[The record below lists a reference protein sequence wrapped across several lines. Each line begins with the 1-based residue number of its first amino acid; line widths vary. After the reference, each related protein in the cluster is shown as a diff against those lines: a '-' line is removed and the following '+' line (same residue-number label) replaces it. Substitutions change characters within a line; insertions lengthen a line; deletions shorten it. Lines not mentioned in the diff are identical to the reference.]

1 VLNISSCDRIT
12 DKAIQALAAS
22 KSGPR
27 FSSSSVSAHIHTSA
41 QHRAASPYLFDFFF
55 FLADDIAAYS
65 LKRLLLSDN
74 ESLTDEIAPYLLSFP
89 VLTWLDITN
98 LPVRRD
104 SPGAIHG
111 RV

>member
-1 VLNISSCDRIT
+1 
-12 DKAIQALAAS
+12 
-22 KSGPR
+22 
-27 FSSSSVSAHIHTSA
+27 
-41 QHRAASPYLFDFFF
+41 
-55 FLADDIAAYS
+55 LADDIAAYS